1 MYLIQ
6 WKKKKKK
13 TVSTSEASLPDE
25 SCLFHHGPGRER
37 LRGKTK
43 HDFFPFTF
51 FFFGM
56 ASCKVFFFFLSE
68 TKKITHTFTQEEK
81 KKKKKPIVFLFMLQ
95 GQMRGLGFAG
105 KRCSLVALL
114 RMICQRENE

>member
-51 FFFGM
+51 FFGM
-56 ASCKVFFFFLSE
+56 ASCKVFFFFE
-68 TKKITHTFTQEEK
+68 RNEENNTHIHTRREEK
-81 KKKKKPIVFLFMLQ
+81 KKAHSLFVYA
-95 GQMRGLGFAG
+95 AG
-105 KRCSLVALL
+105 A
-114 RMICQRENE
+114 NERFRVRR